1 MTVWVA
7 RGLLES
13 VVSIV
18 SSVLEL
24 VEVVDIVGNT
34 VAGVIGGVAKEL
46 PATTLYNTAWV
57 EDGVRFVDIVST
69 EGIVVPNSGEEC
81 SSPLSSLLE
90 LEVTGDAQEG
100 RNISSTEGIGSL
112 DTVSGGV
119 GPLDSVSA
127 EGDAVW
133 LASFGWDTISVWSL
147 FLQLPSTPCQL
158 DPVPCQLDAAP

>member
-1 MTVWVA
+1 M
-7 RGLLES
+7 LES
-13 VVSIV
+13 VVSIA

-24 VEVVDIVGNT
+24 VEVVDIAGNT

-46 PATTLYNTAWV
+46 PATTLYNTAWL

-69 EGIVVPNSGEEC
+69 EGIVVPNSG

-90 LEVTGDAQEG
+90 LEVMGDAQEG

-112 DTVSGGV
+112 DTVSRGV

-127 EGDAVW
+127 EGNAKW
-133 LASFGWDTISVWSL
+133 LASFGWGTISV
-147 FLQLPSTPCQL
+147 
-158 DPVPCQLDAAP
+158 